1 MGFSEEKASAN
12 TPRFTLHPSVVLS
25 DVAAQLPYTY
35 TGADFYALCTDAM
48 LKAVTRQA
56 ALVDARVRA
65 LNAAREADGERAVST
80 AYFFDHFATEDDL
93 SVLVMEADF
102 VEAQGELVPSVS
114 AGELAHYERVRNS
127 FEGQRGGEGGEVRS
141 PEKGKGVRN
150 SFDGQ
155 RGEVKSPIGKGK
167 GVAGKGRGRADGFPP
182 GFSDEEEEGEVVG
195 GVNGRAKGKG
205 KAVAGFGDG
214 TSDDEGLY

>member
-1 MGFSEEKASAN
+1 
-12 TPRFTLHPSVVLS
+12 
-25 DVAAQLPYTY
+25 
-35 TGADFYALCTDAM
+35 M

-56 ALVDARVRA
+56 ALVDSRVNA

-93 SVLVMEADF
+93 SVFVTEADF

-114 AGELAHYERVRNS
+114 AGELAHYEKVRSS
-127 FEGQRGGEGGEVRS
+127 FEGQRGGEGGEVKS

-155 RGEVKSPIGKGK
+155 VRSPAGKGK
-167 GVAGKGRGRADGFPP
+167 GVAGKGKGRADGFPP
-182 GFSDEEEEGEVVG
+182 GFSDEEDEEDEEEDVE
-195 GVNGRAKGKG
+195 GVNGKAKGKG

>member
-1 MGFSEEKASAN
+1 M
-12 TPRFTLHPSVVLS
+12 VLS

-35 TGADFYALCTDAM
+35 TGADFYALCSDAM

-56 ALVDARVRA
+56 ALVDSRVRA

-93 SVLVMEADF
+93 SVLVTEADF
-102 VEAQGELVPSVS
+102 IEAQMELVPSVS
-114 AGELAHYERVRNS
+114 AGELAHYERVRSS
-127 FEGQRGGEGGEVRS
+127 FEGQRGGEGGEVKS
-141 PEKGKGVRN
+141 PGKGKGVRN
-150 SFDGQ
+150 SLDGQ
-155 RGEVKSPIGKGK
+155 VKSPIDKGK
-167 GVAGKGRGRADGFPP
+167 GVAGKGKGRADGFPP
-182 GFSDEEEEGEVVG
+182 GFSDDEEEVVG
-195 GVNGRAKGKG
+195 GVNGKAKGKG

>member
-1 MGFSEEKASAN
+1 MSAN

-35 TGADFYALCTDAM
+35 TGADFYALCSDAM

-56 ALVDARVRA
+56 ALVDSRVRT

-93 SVLVMEADF
+93 SVLVTEADF

-127 FEGQRGGEGGEVRS
+127 FEGQRGGEGGEVKS
-141 PEKGKGVRN
+141 PEKGKGVKH

-155 RGEVKSPIGKGK
+155 VRSPAGKGK
-167 GVAGKGRGRADGFPP
+167 GVAGKGKGRADGFPP
-182 GFSDEEEEGEVVG
+182 GFSDEEDEEDEEEDVE
-195 GVNGRAKGKG
+195 GVNGKAKGKG